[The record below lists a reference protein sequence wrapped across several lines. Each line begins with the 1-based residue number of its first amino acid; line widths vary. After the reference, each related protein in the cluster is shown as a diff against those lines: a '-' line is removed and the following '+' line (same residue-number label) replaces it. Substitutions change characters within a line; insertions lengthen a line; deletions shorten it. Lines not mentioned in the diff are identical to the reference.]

1 MDDDDDAE
9 EEDKEEKEDKEKKL
23 KSILINGLP
32 GQTSSCL
39 VNCIGEEIRIVD
51 GPDVRKQIWL

>member
-1 MDDDDDAE
+1 MGDDDDAE

-23 KSILINGLP
+23 KSILIN